1 MPRAKHRPRFIT
13 PALGELLFWI
23 MAVTLLVSAIAT
35 AFAVGATAATIT
47 ALVLIIPLRV
57 AFELVLVI
65 FACHEELE
73 RIRMHL
79 EAEPPSAA
87 PASTDDHAKA
97 ARAKELAAKMQA
109 AREIDRARQAGKPP
123 PAPGEHRLE

>member
-1 MPRAKHRPRFIT
+1 MPRRARRPRFIT

-23 MAVTLLVSAIAT
+23 MAGTLALSAIAT
-35 AFAVGATAATIT
+35 AFAVGAVAASIA
-47 ALVLIIPLRV
+47 ALLLIIPLRV

-79 EAEPPSAA
+79 EAQ
-87 PASTDDHAKA
+87 PASTSPTTSEENSKG
-97 ARAKELAAKMQA
+97 ARARELAAKMQA

>member
-1 MPRAKHRPRFIT
+1 MPRRARRPRFIT

-23 MAVTLLVSAIAT
+23 MAGTLALSAIAT
-35 AFAVGATAATIT
+35 AFAVGAVAASIA
-47 ALVLIIPLRV
+47 ALLLIIPLRV

-79 EAEPPSAA
+79 EAQ
-87 PASTDDHAKA
+87 PASTSPNTSEEDTKA
-97 ARAKELAAKMQA
+97 ARARELAAKMQA